1 MWLYR
6 APGQEAWNTV
16 LFGHLLNNLAC
27 VMCAFMNAC
36 MGTCVCVCT
45 SSCVHVHMYVHGIGE
60 FVHVYVN

>member
-36 MGTCVCVCT
+36 MGTCVCV
-45 SSCVHVHMYVHGIGE
+45 HE
-60 FVHVYVN
+60 FVCACAHVCTWYR